1 MEELSR
7 SGAARLLGISN
18 VNRGQLEFLLR
29 HASIAPTFVQNR
41 CYASRGWD
49 REVRRICEANSIIY
63 QGFSLLTAN
72 REVLAGAL
80 VQGIA
85 AQHRCQPTQVIFRF
99 ALGVGMLV
107 AALLPRKFVGKAAR
121 RALGAATVAA
131 ELGLAYGKQAR
142 NAAGE
147 AAHDG
152 LEKFGEG
159 IEKIGETTA
168 PLRQRAVS
176 AGHDARKTGSRLAT
190 EALKFATRR
199 LHR

>member
-1 MEELSR
+1 MLSKTDQR
-7 SGAARLLGISN
+7 RDRVAKRITASQDRLKRDSAAKTAAPRRDPLPDASPPDDY
-18 VNRGQLEFLLR
+18 RGL
-29 HASIAPTFVQNR
+29 A
-41 CYASRGWD
+41 
-49 REVRRICEANSIIY
+49 REY
-63 QGFSLLTAN
+63 PWLTVA
-72 REVLAGAL
+72 AG
-80 VQGIA
+80 V
-85 AQHRCQPTQVIFRF
+85 
-99 ALGVGMLV
+99 GVGMLV